1 MRSRFLTPA
10 NTYDRAAIMRSAWAR
25 ARHAVASAAEAPAP
39 YRATLDL
46 RTEFRRELR
55 VVWSEA
61 RQSHGYVDWLAEQ
74 QAGAAAEAARR
85 AALTPAARAIENAE
99 YAVMLAEHDDTDV
112 SGRLVRDAYARLAAL
127 QHAA

>member
-1 MRSRFLTPA
+1 MPRFFTPA

-25 ARHAVASAAEAPAP
+25 ARHAVASAAKAPAP
-39 YRATLDL
+39 YRATLNL

-61 RQSHGYVDWLAEQ
+61 RQSRGYVEWLAEQ
-74 QAGAAAEAARR
+74 QAGAAAEKARR

-99 YAVMLAEHDDTDV
+99 YALLLAEHNDTLN
-112 SGRLVRDAYARLAAL
+112 GGQLVRDAYANLAAL
-127 QHAA
+127 RRAA